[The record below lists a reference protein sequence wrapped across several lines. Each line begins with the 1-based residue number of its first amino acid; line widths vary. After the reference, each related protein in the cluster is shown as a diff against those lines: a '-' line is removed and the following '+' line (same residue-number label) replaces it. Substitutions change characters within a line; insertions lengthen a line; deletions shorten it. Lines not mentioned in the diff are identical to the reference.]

1 MYEQYLCSIS
11 EAAKALGVG
20 RTKTYEMLKDRDL
33 ESIQIGTRR
42 LVKLDSIKAFIE
54 RSTGGAA

>member
-1 MYEQYLCSIS
+1 MYEKYLCSID
-11 EAAKALGVG
+11 EAGKALGVG
-20 RTKTYEMLKDRDL
+20 RTKTYGMLKDRQL

-42 LVKLDSIKAFIE
+42 LVKIASIRAFIE